1 VETASEG
8 VEGEGGERWIQI
20 RDEEEESQGGK
31 IKKSRVARLTFAP
44 RGHHSTAR

>member
-1 VETASEG
+1 VES
-8 VEGEGGERWIQI
+8 RWIQI

-31 IKKSRVARLTFAP
+31 IKKRASRVTFAP